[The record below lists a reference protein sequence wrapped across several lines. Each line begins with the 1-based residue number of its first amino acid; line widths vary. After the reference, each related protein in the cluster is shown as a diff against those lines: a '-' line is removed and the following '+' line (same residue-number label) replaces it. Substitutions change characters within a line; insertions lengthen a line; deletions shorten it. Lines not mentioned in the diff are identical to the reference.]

1 MNTDARKV
9 IARLLDTDPRRR
21 MTAEELVENSYVKCE
36 DIRLTVFEQA
46 GTIMRKAL
54 QQAEYGGNVVGNRR
68 FKTQTSFSS
77 TFSAASSG
85 NVSAKQFHRDAVKEA
100 HIAAVEN
107 LVRHLLLFCK
117 FEFYVFLAQKL
128 LGYETKDI
136 EAVFKEESNKRR
148 SDVYETYQNFVNKH
162 LIMGK
167 DKMSRFTD

>member
-1 MNTDARKV
+1 MNSDARKV

-77 TFSAASSG
+77 TFSAGS
-85 NVSAKQFHRDAVKEA
+85 
-100 HIAAVEN
+100 
-107 LVRHLLLFCK
+107 
-117 FEFYVFLAQKL
+117 
-128 LGYETKDI
+128 
-136 EAVFKEESNKRR
+136 
-148 SDVYETYQNFVNKH
+148 
-162 LIMGK
+162 
-167 DKMSRFTD
+167 